1 MYSGIASEF
10 ESPSRHI
17 IEETRMVSEWHLREL
32 NRTLS
37 PSAPAKVGWTLPRL
51 VRGAVHG
58 LRAPTKS
65 HFREEMVR
73 LVRVC
78 GQR

>member
-1 MYSGIASEF
+1 MYSGIASE
-10 ESPSRHI
+10 SKSSSRHI
-17 IEETRMVSEWHLREL
+17 IEKTRMVSEWHLREQ

-51 VRGAVHG
+51 VLGAVHG

-65 HFREEMVR
+65 HSREEMVR
-73 LVRVC
+73 LVRVR
-78 GQR
+78 GQW